1 MVYVEAAGDVWG
13 AMRDD
18 RALKQELV
26 EAVRMLERAEYIDH
40 NGHCSARRDENS
52 FYINSGASVRGT
64 LTVEDIVAV
73 DLDGQPL
80 DGGNMK
86 PPLEFPI
93 HAEVYR
99 ARPNIKAVFH
109 THPQWSTYL
118 TMCGVAQKVVYAQA
132 SLLGD
137 MPVMDSPMSVNT
149 RAMGERMVAA
159 MGGNPVVLLKAHGVV
174 AAGESILECFAYAA
188 YVEENARRQ
197 YMAMQIGEPYVF
209 SADEQTACRAK
220 LRSPSL
226 FKKTWD
232 HYRSK
237 IV

>member
-1 MVYVEAAGDVWG
+1 MSMATEQAI
-13 AMRDD
+13 
-18 RALKQELV
+18 KQELV
-26 EAVRMLERAEYIDH
+26 DAIRMLERAEYIDH
-40 NGHCSARRDENS
+40 NGHCSVRRDAGS

-64 LTVEDIVAV
+64 LTVQDIVTI
-73 DLDGQPL
+73 DLDGQPV
-80 DGGNMK
+80 DGSNAK

-99 ARPNIKAVFH
+99 ARPSINAVFH

-118 TMCGVAQKVVYAQA
+118 TMTGVPQKVVYAQA

-137 MPVMDSPMSVNT
+137 MPVMNSPMSVNS
-149 RAMGERMVAA
+149 REMGEKMVAM
-159 MGGNPVVLLKAHGVV
+159 MGDNPIVLLKAHGVV
-174 AAGESILECFAYAA
+174 AAAESALECFAYAA
-188 YVEENARRQ
+188 YIEENARRQ

-209 SADEQTACRAK
+209 SDEEQAACRAK
-220 LRSPSL
+220 LRTQSL

-237 IV
+237 IL

>member
-1 MVYVEAAGDVWG
+1 MPQPSPQET
-13 AMRDD
+13 
-18 RALKQELV
+18 KQELV
-26 EAVRMLERAEYIDH
+26 DAIRMLERAEYIDH
-40 NGHCSARRDENS
+40 NGHCSARRDANS
-52 FYINSGASVRGT
+52 FFINSGASQRAA

-73 DLDGQPL
+73 DFEGRPVDGS
-80 DGGNMK
+80 NVK

-99 ARPNIKAVFH
+99 ARPKVNTVFH

-118 TMCGVAQKVVYAQA
+118 TMVGARQKVVYAQA
-132 SLLGD
+132 AVLGH
-137 MPVMDSPMSVNT
+137 MPVMDSPMSVNS
-149 RAMGERMVAA
+149 REMGEKMVAI
-159 MGGNPVVLLKAHGVV
+159 MGDNPVVMLKAHGVV
-174 AAGESILECFAYAA
+174 AAGETILETFAYAA

-197 YMAMQIGEPYVF
+197 YMAMQIGDPYVF
-209 SADEQTACRAK
+209 SDEEQAACRLK

-237 IV
+237 IA

>member
-1 MVYVEAAGDVWG
+1 METAGDVRG
-13 AMRDD
+13 KPMRVQD
-18 RALKQELV
+18 AIKQELV
-26 EAVRMLERAEYIDH
+26 DAIRMLERAEYIDH
-40 NGHCSARRDENS
+40 NGHCSARRDAHS

-73 DLDGQPL
+73 DLDGNPV
-80 DGGNMK
+80 DGGNVK

-99 ARPNIKAVFH
+99 ARPTVNAVFH

-118 TMCGVAQKVVYAQA
+118 TMCGVAQRVVYAQA
-132 SLLGD
+132 SLLGI

-149 RAMGERMVAA
+149 RPMGEKMVAM
-159 MGGNPVVLLKAHGVV
+159 MGENPVVLLKAHGVV
-174 AAGESILECFAYAA
+174 AAADSILECFAYAA

-209 SADEQTACRAK
+209 SEEEQAACRAK

-237 IV
+237 IA

>member
-1 MVYVEAAGDVWG
+1 MTQNGQAE
-13 AMRDD
+13 
-18 RALKQELV
+18 LKQELV
-26 EAVRMLERAEYIDH
+26 DAIHMLERAEYIDH
-40 NGHCSARRDENS
+40 NGHCSARRDANS

-64 LTVEDIVAV
+64 LTVDDILSV
-73 DLDGQPL
+73 DLDGRPI
-80 DGGNMK
+80 DGGNVK

-99 ARPNIKAVFH
+99 ARPEIKAVFH

-118 TMCGVAQKVVYAQA
+118 TMCGVEQKVVYAQA

-137 MPVMDSPMSVNT
+137 MPVMNSPMSVNT
-149 RAMGERMVAA
+149 REIGEKMVAA
-159 MGGNPVVLLKAHGVV
+159 MGDNPVVLLKAHGVV
-174 AAGESILECFAYAA
+174 AAGETILECFAYAA

-197 YMAMQIGEPYVF
+197 YMAMQIGDPYVF
-209 SADEQTACRAK
+209 SDDEQAACRAK
-220 LRSPSL
+220 LRTQSL

-237 IV
+237 IS